1 MILIDTSVWIDHL
14 HRADPH
20 LVALLERNDVSIH
33 PMVIGEL
40 ALGAISDRTRF
51 LGLLAAL
58 PASIEATHQEVL
70 GFVTERRLHGKGL
83 SLVDAHL
90 LASLVLSERT
100 LLWTRDR
107 RLTDAARDLGLE
119 WSP

>member
-1 MILIDTSVWIDHL
+1 M
-14 HRADPH
+14 
-20 LVALLERNDVSIH
+20 VALLERNDVSVH

-40 ALGAISDRTRF
+40 ALGTISGRETF
-51 LGLLAAL
+51 LSLLAAL
-58 PASIEATHQEVL
+58 PASGEATHEEVL
-70 GFVTERRLHGKGL
+70 DFVAERRLHGKGL

-90 LASLVLSERT
+90 LASVVLSEGT

-107 RLTDAARDLGLE
+107 RLTDAAIDLGLG